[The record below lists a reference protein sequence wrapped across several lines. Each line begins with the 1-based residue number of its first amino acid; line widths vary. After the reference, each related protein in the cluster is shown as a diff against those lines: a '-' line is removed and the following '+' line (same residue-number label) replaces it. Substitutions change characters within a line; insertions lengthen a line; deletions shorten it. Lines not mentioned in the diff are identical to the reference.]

1 MIRIGNTTIA
11 LFFSILLTATL
22 WMTTACSPI
31 PPPKDA
37 YKAAPSL
44 LEDFETLRGKAR
56 SFRITGRI
64 ENRGDNHWMQG
75 KVYLFAL
82 FPGLLRIELISP
94 FNTPL
99 SVLTVNGRIFA
110 LHDLR
115 EGRYLTGPADPCN
128 IARLIQVP
136 MPPGDVMK
144 ILLGNSPRIE
154 GAQKITWNKKGFY
167 QVVIQNDNQIQRLE
181 IGSLKSELPLLK
193 SRLED
198 KHGTIF
204 EITYDRW
211 YPIKGISMPHEIH
224 IQMPRDQVDIRLR
237 YNKTGVELNVSLPE
251 EAFSQSPPSGTVA
264 EQSVCYESYE

>member
-1 MIRIGNTTIA
+1 MIRVAKSTVA
-11 LFFSILLTATL
+11 LFFFSVLCTASLL
-22 WMTTACSPI
+22 MTTACGPV

-37 YKAAPSL
+37 YIAAPNL
-44 LEDFETLRGKAR
+44 LEDFEALRGKAR

-64 ENRGDNHWMQG
+64 ENRGDSHWIQG

-82 FPGLLRIELISP
+82 VPGLLRIELISP

-128 IARLIQVP
+128 IARLIQIP
-136 MPPGDVMK
+136 MPPGDVMQ

-154 GAQKITWNKKGFY
+154 GTQKITWNKEGFY
-167 QVVIQNDNQIQRLE
+167 QVVIQTDNQIQRLE
-181 IGSLKSELPLLK
+181 IGPLKNELPLLK

-198 KHGTIF
+198 KRGTIF
-204 EITYDRW
+204 DITYDRW
-211 YPIKGISMPHEIH
+211 YPVKGISIPHEIH
-224 IQMPRDQVDIRLR
+224 IQMPRDQVDIKLR
-237 YNKTGVELNVSLPE
+237 YNKNGVEFNVNLPE
-251 EAFSQSPPSGTVA
+251 EAFSQSPPSGTSA
-264 EQSVCYESYE
+264 EEVVCYE